1 MADAE
6 NARPS
11 EDAHEIASED
21 DAALLAVEATEP
33 VVLQEPDRS
42 IEMAA
47 PATTRVSQKPEKRQS
62 GFLAFVLGGAVLAAA
77 GFAAAKYAFPDT
89 ATTNALAALQTQFDA
104 QQAQG
109 AALKAELAALSAKP
123 AADAGFG
130 DKIAALEAAG
140 SDVTA
145 FAMRLTT
152 LEDRLTAIE
161 AASASGEGAPAAALV
176 AMGRDLKALQ
186 VQLDA
191 QKTNTPGAA
200 ADIEAASAAAQ
211 SRLDAAEKN
220 AESAAKLAAL
230 SHIRA
235 AFESGAPLGPAFE
248 SLKSMGLDI
257 PEALT
262 ATADAVPTLLALQD
276 GFAAP
281 ARAALDASIRAD
293 MGDGWANRLTSFLRT
308 QSGARSLTPQ
318 TGTDPDAVL
327 SRAEA
332 ALHSGQIKAALTEL
346 AGLPPAGVEAMA
358 TWVADASRRID
369 TEQAISD
376 LSATLNGQ

>member
-42 IEMAA
+42 IEMAESA
-47 PATTRVSQKPEKRQS
+47 ATSVSQKPEKRQS
-62 GFLAFVLGGAVLAAA
+62 GLLAFVLGGAFLAAA

-89 ATTNALAALQTQFDA
+89 TTTNAVAALQTQFDA
-104 QQAQG
+104 QQAEG
-109 AALKAELAALSAKP
+109 AALKAGLAALSAKP
-123 AADAGFG
+123 AADAGLR
-130 DKIAALEAAG
+130 DKIAALEATG
-140 SDVTA
+140 SNVSA
-145 FAMRLTT
+145 FATQLTS
-152 LEDRLTAIE
+152 LEDRLAAIE
-161 AASASGEGAPAAALV
+161 AASANGEGAPTAALV

-186 VQLDA
+186 AQVDA
-191 QKTNTPGAA
+191 QKTNAPGVAA
-200 ADIEAASAAAQ
+200 NTAAASAAAQ
-211 SRLDAAEKN
+211 ARLDAAEAN
-220 AESAAKLAAL
+220 ATSVAKQAAL
-230 SHIRA
+230 SLIRA
-235 AFESGAPLGPAFE
+235 AFESGAPLGPALE
-248 SLKSMGLDI
+248 SLKSMGAEI
-257 PEALT
+257 PAELA

-276 GFAAP
+276 SFADP

-318 TGTDPDAVL
+318 EGTDPDAVL

-332 ALHSGQIKAALTEL
+332 ALRSGQIKTTLTEL
-346 AGLPPAGVEAMA
+346 AGLPPAGVEVMA